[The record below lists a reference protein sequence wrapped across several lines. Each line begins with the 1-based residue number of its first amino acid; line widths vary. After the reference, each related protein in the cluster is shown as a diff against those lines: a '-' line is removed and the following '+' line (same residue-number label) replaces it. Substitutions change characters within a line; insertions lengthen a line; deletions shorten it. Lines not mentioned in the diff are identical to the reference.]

1 MQEQSDKPVVREIS
15 LEELEKTVEAIMKPK
30 LDADTSD
37 RISFKLDNFDGP
49 LDLLLALVKEKN
61 IDIFDVDL
69 IELTNGCYFNSFK
82 SQNDFTRPW
91 SWRRS

>member
-49 LDLLLALVKEKN
+49 LDLLLALVKEK
-61 IDIFDVDL
+61 I
-69 IELTNGCYFNSFK
+69 
-82 SQNDFTRPW
+82 
-91 SWRRS
+91 